1 MSEDTRTYELADV
14 GTRVIALIIDS
25 LILATLG
32 GIIGAGSGFLLG
44 GGFMGFLLGVAYQ
57 WYFLTQQNGQTL
69 GKTIMNIRV
78 IKTDGSKISDSDAV
92 LRYIGYYINSAVLM
106 LGWIW
111 ALASENNQG
120 WHDMIANTYVVK
132 VPQGREVVTDARKR
146 KNDEVQV

>member
-69 GKTIMNIRV
+69 GKTIMNIRI